1 VTLRLAVTIRRE
13 REDFLLLRA
22 TAARERFALAK
33 VSDCR
38 WPMAFWVIGIL
49 AAVTVGF
56 AGSRSASA
64 MDFKVISPD
73 GGRPALSMSGAIL
86 PGDTARVLPWLVRLS
101 EGNIAPRLFLS
112 SPGGN
117 VLEATRLANL
127 IHETGMPVFVQ
138 AGDMCAS
145 ACFLLFAASPS
156 RHVSPEAMIGVHS
169 ASFDGNENGASLMLD
184 TAMARKAR
192 AFGVPPDIIGRMVT
206 TEPSDMA
213 WLTAD
218 ELKEMDVRQIGAT
231 QRVIPAPAPEPMFD
245 QSKVALARPSPPQ
258 TQGTASANGTDEP
271 WDGISYRPAQLG
283 PGTQSTDPE
292 SPQQTKQPTVSVAV
306 AHSVGDK
313 PDYVARGFL
322 GAPAPAYV
330 PGR

>member
-1 VTLRLAVTIRRE
+1 MRRAAEATWRE
-13 REDFLLLRA
+13 REDFRVPHA
-22 TAARERFALAK
+22 IAARKRFAPAK
-33 VSDCR
+33 ASDCPWSR
-38 WPMAFWVIGIL
+38 VCRVICIL
-49 AAVTVGF
+49 AVFTLGVG
-56 AGSRSASA
+56 GPGSASA
-64 MDFKVISPD
+64 MIFEIIAPD
-73 GGRPALSMSGAIL
+73 GGRPALSMSGEIL
-86 PGDTARVLPWLVRLS
+86 PGDAARALPWLIRLS
-101 EGNIAPRLFLS
+101 KDNNIPRLFLS

-117 VLEATRLANL
+117 ILEATKLANL

-156 RHVSPEAMIGVHS
+156 RHASPDAMIGVHS

-206 TEPSDMA
+206 TGPSDMA

-218 ELKEMDVRQIGAT
+218 ELREMDVRQIGAT
-231 QRVIPAPAPEPMFD
+231 QREIPAPAPEPTFD
-245 QSKVALARPSPPQ
+245 QSKVALTKPSPLQ
-258 TQGTASANGTDEP
+258 TKGAAPADGTNEP
-271 WDGISYRPAQLG
+271 WDGITYRPARLR
-283 PGTQSTDPE
+283 PGAQSTDPE
-292 SPQQTKQPTVSVAV
+292 SPQQIEQATVSTAAV
-306 AHSVGDK
+306 HGAGDK

-322 GAPAPAYV
+322 AAPAPAYV